1 MHQYLLKRHLG
12 CFDEECVEVLPH
24 ENEIAMSGM
33 EHSINSHMTRLY
45 SITRSALS
53 ACQGCIFVKY
63 GLKILFNNESG
74 YTNLYC
80 GKG

>member
-33 EHSINSHMTRLY
+33 EHSINSHMSRLY
-45 SITRSALS
+45 SITRSVS
-53 ACQGCIFVKY
+53 MPRMYICQVWAKDSFQ
-63 GLKILFNNESG
+63 
-74 YTNLYC
+74 
-80 GKG
+80 